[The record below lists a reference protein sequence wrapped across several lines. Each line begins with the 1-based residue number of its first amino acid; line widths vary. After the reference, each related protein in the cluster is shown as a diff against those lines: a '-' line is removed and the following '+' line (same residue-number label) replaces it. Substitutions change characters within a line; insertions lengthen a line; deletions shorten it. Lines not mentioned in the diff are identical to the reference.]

1 MVRVRA
7 HCERGFPYGEDDKW
21 GTSKGSN
28 GGGGVERDKWGAIRG
43 EVKGAAAIKG
53 GGGGASHRRH
63 QQDDENSLVGAW
75 DVGSSKYAS
84 SIPDSDVQSV
94 YSKFSAADERFLP
107 TVGLYKL
114 NAVDL

>member
-1 MVRVRA
+1 MT
-7 HCERGFPYGEDDKW
+7 ED
-21 GTSKGSN
+21 GQVVTVGHE
-28 GGGGVERDKWGAIRG
+28 GVGGGVERDNWGAMRG